1 MSSDCKE
8 MTQKLVVLELS
19 VFQEV
24 ISPYPMWPLFQTRIW
39 ILFALDYTAEERKKI
54 CCPGGKQT
62 AGMVFLSENQ
72 CEVLLPGLE
81 KGEAVWEEM
90 LFSSPISLKFP
101 FFWFHSLQSSVLS
114 RGPNINFA
122 QSYGPPVITDI
133 SICSG
138 KLQSSPDSSMHLLI
152 SPFKNQKS

>member
-1 MSSDCKE
+1 M
-8 MTQKLVVLELS
+8 
-19 VFQEV
+19 
-24 ISPYPMWPLFQTRIW
+24 
-39 ILFALDYTAEERKKI
+39 
-54 CCPGGKQT
+54 

-81 KGEAVWEEM
+81 EGEAVWEEM
-90 LFSSPISLKFP
+90 LLSAPISLKFP

-122 QSYGPPVITDI
+122 QLYGPTVIMTI

-138 KLQSSPDSSMHLLI
+138 NLQSSPDSLMHLLI
-152 SPFKNQKS
+152 SPSKNQKS